1 MHGLSLHNLAL
12 DFSDCWQSCAQASK
26 QFSIKSIAAAMDAN
40 SEEYATKV
48 WCSNNRALWFLIW
61 LGLLCLPKQCSRGHN
76 WKFSNNQDGAYC
88 HLHCTAKLD
97 EVYPVSDEEAE
108 EEKAP
113 VYKRC
118 NYRKSWRD
126 HGFFHFY
133 LPCSLTPSKYLRA
146 LYWFCSDAPQ
156 KQILKETGL
165 KVKVWVKIRNVL
177 RSLLWLVMQTHAGR
191 VQLGGQTDR
200 VVVVDETFF
209 TKKKKNTGGFV
220 GRTTL
225 GHKTIVM
232 GFLELQLSTRKAT
245 GACVAD

>member
-1 MHGLSLHNLAL
+1 MRILKSMRRRFGAPTTVLFGFSFGL
-12 DFSDCWQSCAQASK
+12 DCFAFRSNVPEVITGSSATTK
-26 QFSIKSIAAAMDAN
+26 TVHIA
-40 SEEYATKV
+40 T
-48 WCSNNRALWFLIW
+48 
-61 LGLLCLPKQCSRGHN
+61 
-76 WKFSNNQDGAYC
+76 
-88 HLHCTAKLD
+88 CTAQQSWTRCIRFRTRKLRKRKR
-97 EVYPVSDEEAE
+97 PFTR
-108 EEKAP
+108 
-113 VYKRC
+113 RC
-118 NYRKSWRD
+118 NCRKSWRD

-209 TKKKKNTGGFV
+209 TKKEEHWRVCWSYHAWSQDDRHGLF
-220 GRTTL
+220 
-225 GHKTIVM
+225 
-232 GFLELQLSTRKAT
+232 
-245 GACVAD
+245 GAAAVYSQSHWCLRAD